1 MRSAALAAV
10 IAVLCAAGGL
20 LAQEAPLPVPA
31 RAVAFSSDGSLL
43 AIGYG
48 TDKIAGGL
56 MIWDGR
62 ERKPLLNLRHEWGVS
77 SAAFSPDGKLVAYS
91 NYNRAPQVLEVA
103 GGQVVATLA
112 EDRRGPVAFSP
123 DGQTLATGCMD
134 KSIPL
139 WDVKT
144 RVDRQVLSG
153 AKDRTYGTIL
163 FSQDGTLLL
172 TACGSDGVYLWDL
185 ASGKP
190 RHILQHSSFFTRS
203 ALFSPDGRWIIS
215 GGWDGTTR
223 IWDAASG
230 EARARLTG
238 TGGVDALSYAAD
250 SRLLAICANGKEVQ
264 LFELR
269 LGEPSAEQLAQLRAI
284 LARLDDDRIEVR
296 DLASA
301 ELVKLGIAV
310 EPELVRVAAE
320 SSSAE
325 VRIRARRARQ
335 AILTV
340 PPGGIGGHEGE
351 IHSAVFSPNGQ
362 LLASCSDDGTVR
374 LWDVPKRTE
383 LARIVPAMR

>member
-230 EARARLTG
+230 EARARLDTNS
-238 TGGVDALSYAAD
+238 VDALSYAAD

-264 LFELR
+264 LFELP
-269 LGEPSAEQLAQLRAI
+269 LGEPSADQLGQLRAI
-284 LARLDDDRIEVR
+284 LTRLDDDRIETR

-301 ELVKLGIAV
+301 ELVKLGFAV
-310 EPELVRVAAE
+310 DAELKQAATD
-320 SSSAE
+320 SPSAE

-340 PPGGIGGHEGE
+340 PPGGISGHEGE
-351 IHSAVFSPNGQ
+351 VTAAVFSPSGK

-374 LWDVPKRTE
+374 LWDVATRTE
-383 LARIVPAMR
+383 LARIVPGAR